1 MAVDVPRIVPH
12 RLPMATKHRTPL
24 REGYVLEGY
33 RIAEVLGGGGFSLVY
48 LATEERSDSQ
58 FVIKEYCP
66 KGLVIRGS
74 DGGTIEPISD
84 KARLGFVQGM
94 KQFFGEAS
102 ALAKL
107 KHPNIVNVSNIFRAN
122 GTVYMV
128 MAYELGR
135 DLRWFI
141 KQCHGQLDQPFMLKV
156 FPAIASGLSALHE
169 HSFLH
174 LDVKPA
180 NILLRASGAPLLLD
194 FGAAQTT
201 SSGER
206 FSSFQTLT
214 HGFAPPEQYNEG
226 EMGPWSDIYALGATM
241 YACVTGRSPPPALK
255 RQTNDTLEPLTSLYA
270 DQYSYP
276 MLRAIEWA
284 LRLNHRERPT
294 SVRVFTDLAFSE
306 APQGLELDN
315 S

>member
-1 MAVDVPRIVPH
+1 M
-12 RLPMATKHRTPL
+12 K
-24 REGYVLEGY
+24 EGYVLEGY
-33 RIAEVLGGGGFSLVY
+33 RISEVLGGGGFSLVY
-48 LATEERSDSQ
+48 LANEESDGQ
-58 FVIKEYCP
+58 QVVIKEYCP
-66 KGLVIRGS
+66 KGLVTRGT
-74 DGGTIEPISD
+74 GGVVEPMSD
-84 KARLGFVQGM
+84 KARGAFVQGM
-94 KQFFGEAS
+94 KQFFNEAS
-102 ALAKL
+102 ALANL

-128 MAYELGR
+128 MSYELGR

-141 KQCHGQLDQPFMLKV
+141 KQCNGQLDQPFMLKV
-156 FPAIASGLSALHE
+156 FPAIAAGLSALHDA
-169 HSFLH
+169 SFLH

-180 NILLRASGAPLLLD
+180 NILLRASGSPLLLD
-194 FGAAQTT
+194 FGAAQTA

-241 YACVTGRSPPPALK
+241 YACVTGKSPPPALK
-255 RQTNDTLEPLTSLYA
+255 RQSQDAIEALTSVYA
-270 DQYSYP
+270 DQYSFP
-276 MLRAIEWA
+276 MLRAIEWS

-294 SVRVFTDLAFSE
+294 SVRVFTELAFSE
-306 APQGLELDN
+306 ISEELELDP

>member
-1 MAVDVPRIVPH
+1 
-12 RLPMATKHRTPL
+12 MATKHRIPL
-24 REGYVLEGY
+24 RIGFILEGY
-33 RIAEVLGGGGFSLVY
+33 RITEVLGGGGFSLVY
-48 LATEERSDSQ
+48 LAAEEASDKEV
-58 FVIKEYCP
+58 VIKEYCP
-66 KGLVIRGS
+66 KTLVQRNP
-74 DGGTIEPISD
+74 DGTVEPISD
-84 KARLGFVQGM
+84 KARQGFIQGM
-94 KQFFGEAS
+94 KQFFSEAS
-102 ALAKL
+102 SLARL
-107 KHPNIVNVSNIFRAN
+107 NHPNIVNVSNIFRAN
-122 GTVYMV
+122 STVYMV
-128 MAYELGR
+128 MSYELGR

-169 HSFLH
+169 NSFLH

-180 NILLRASGAPLLLD
+180 NILLRASGSPMLLD
-194 FGAAQTT
+194 FGAAQST

-255 RQTNDTLEPLTSLYA
+255 RQPQEVLEPITTKYA

-306 APQGLELDN
+306 TPTDLELQGH
-315 S
+315 

>member
-1 MAVDVPRIVPH
+1 M
-12 RLPMATKHRTPL
+12 
-24 REGYVLEGY
+24 EGY
-33 RIAEVLGGGGFSLVY
+33 RISEVLGGGGFSLVY
-48 LATEERSDSQ
+48 LAREEASDAQ
-58 FVIKEYCP
+58 VVVKEYCP
-66 KGLVIRGS
+66 KTLVTRNP
-74 DGGTIEPISD
+74 DGTVEPTSE
-84 KARLGFVQGM
+84 KARLGFIQGM

-102 ALAKL
+102 ALARL
-107 KHPNIVNVSNIFRAN
+107 NHPNIVNVSNIFRAN
-122 GTVYMV
+122 NTVYMV
-128 MAYELGR
+128 MSYELGR

-141 KQCHGQLDQPFMLKV
+141 KQCRGQLDQPFMMKV

-169 HSFLH
+169 SSFLH

-180 NILLRASGAPLLLD
+180 NILLRASGEPMLLD
-194 FGAAQTT
+194 FGAAQAT

-241 YACVTGRSPPPALK
+241 YACVTGKSPPPALK
-255 RQTNDTLEPLTSLYA
+255 RQTHEQIEALTANYA

-306 APQGLELDN
+306 TPTELELDLG
-315 S
+315 SR

>member
-1 MAVDVPRIVPH
+1 MAD
-12 RLPMATKHRTPL
+12 KNRTPL
-24 REGYVLEGY
+24 RIGFVLEGF
-33 RIAEVLGGGGFSLVY
+33 RITEVLGGGGFSLVY
-48 LATEERSDSQ
+48 LAREEASGNEM
-58 FVIKEYCP
+58 VVKEYCP
-66 KGLVIRGS
+66 KTLVKRNP
-74 DGGTIEPISD
+74 DGTIEPIND
-84 KARLGFVQGM
+84 KARHGFIQGM

-122 GTVYMV
+122 NTVYMV

-141 KQCHGQLDQPFMLKV
+141 KQCNGQLDQPFMMKV
-156 FPAIASGLSALHE
+156 FPSIASGLSALHE
-169 HSFLH
+169 SSFLH

-180 NILLRASGAPLLLD
+180 NILLRASGAPMLLD

-255 RQTNDTLEPLTSLYA
+255 RQTTEVLEPLTSSKYSE
-270 DQYSYP
+270 QYSYP

-306 APQGLELDN
+306 TPTELELDL
-315 S
+315 SS

>member
-1 MAVDVPRIVPH
+1 MVPKQRP
-12 RLPMATKHRTPL
+12 PL
-24 REGYVLEGY
+24 KEGYILEGY
-33 RIAEVLGGGGFSLVY
+33 RVMQVLGGGGFSLVY
-48 LATEERSDSQ
+48 LASEERTGNE
-58 FVIKEYCP
+58 VVVKEYCP
-66 KGLVIRGS
+66 KGLVSRAP
-74 DGGTIEPISD
+74 GGEIEPVSE

-102 ALAKL
+102 ALARL
-107 KHPNIVNVSNIFRAN
+107 KHPNIVNVANIFRAN

-141 KQCHGQLDQPFMLKV
+141 KQCNGQLDQPFMLKV
-156 FPAIASGLSALHE
+156 FPPIASGLSALHDA
-169 HSFLH
+169 SFLH

-180 NILLRASGAPLLLD
+180 NILLRASGEPLLLD
-194 FGAAQTT
+194 FGAAQTA

-241 YACVTGRSPPPALK
+241 YACVTGKSPPPALK
-255 RQTNDTLEPLTSLYA
+255 RQGQDAIEPITTLYA
-270 DQYSYP
+270 DQYSFQ

-306 APQGLELDN
+306 AADELELDH